1 MKRYFKLQEVSE
13 DVFHAC
19 TGTFFSC
26 NEIVVSTNDGVYID
40 IDCDKEDEL
49 RVSIETLKGKLI
61 MNNYKTIHDCD
72 SCKYC
77 DECTTDDM
85 ASCAHGANIG
95 ASNYEPKE
103 KEN

>member
-1 MKRYFKLQEVSE
+1 
-13 DVFHAC
+13 
-19 TGTFFSC
+19 
-26 NEIVVSTNDGVYID
+26 
-40 IDCDKEDEL
+40 
-49 RVSIETLKGKLI
+49 